1 MQATQSDERSG
12 RQSTPAPARERASRR
27 AIEKLVLSGHAA
39 GARLAEVVRDRIADG
54 SHRVVITN
62 ATRELPSDLV
72 EHAFEAL
79 RYSGLVCAPDGDGD
93 IALLGMCQP
102 HDEIFATIPWGTS
115 AALDE
120 LLRRAREQNIS
131 VMLLPPGRDSRR

>member
-1 MQATQSDERSG
+1 MQATQNDETSE
-12 RQSTPAPARERASRR
+12 STPTPAPTRERASRR
-27 AIEKLVLSGHAA
+27 AIESVVLSGHAA
-39 GARLAEVVRDRIADG
+39 GARVADVVRDRIADG

-62 ATRELPSDLV
+62 AKRELSRDLV

-93 IALLGMCQP
+93 IALLGMTQP
-102 HDEIFATIPWGTS
+102 HDALFATIPWGTS

-120 LLRRAREQNIS
+120 LLRLAREQHVS
-131 VMLLPPGRDSRR
+131 VLLLPPERA